1 MARQQRQRRMFSA
14 EFKLEAVRRVEER
27 RALGVSLT
35 QIGRELDVQPDLLRA
50 WQHQAAARHGGLA
63 PAVFPGN
70 GKLAPQ
76 DEELRRLRRDLEV
89 VTQERDFLKRAA
101 AFFARES
108 R

>member
-1 MARQQRQRRMFSA
+1 MARPQRKRRMFSA

-27 RALGVSLT
+27 RALGVRLT
-35 QIGRELDVQPDLLRA
+35 QIGRELDVQPDLLRT
-50 WQHQAAARHGGLA
+50 WQQQATARHGA
-63 PAVFPGN
+63 ATPAVFPGN
-70 GKLAPQ
+70 GKLSPQ
-76 DEELRRLRRDLEV
+76 DEELRRLRRELEV

>member
-1 MARQQRQRRMFSA
+1 VARQQRTRRIFSA

-50 WQHQAAARHGGLA
+50 WQQQATARHDA
-63 PAVFPGN
+63 PTPAVFPGK
-70 GKLAPQ
+70 GKLSPQ
-76 DEELRRLRRDLEV
+76 DEELRRLRRELEV